1 MKIYTS
7 FSRVQMDI
15 ETPIRSLIHFYPGKT
30 SLSFGELEES
40 KDGSRFRLHLNKDG
54 TSWVDGFIMDPIPTM
69 ADFGALW
76 ALKPPTRGL
85 IKIMGKECEVPR
97 YQQTYGKGYW
107 FSGMEHPPLPTP
119 PLVQQYLDYVN
130 TTSYAAMYSDQPFNE
145 SLLNWYLDGTQYI
158 GCHFDSSQNVNLGP
172 NGEMVVVSMTFQE
185 GTNHRIFR
193 MKPRAKFGKTALERK
208 RLGKERVDIEM
219 PNGLVLVMGGLCQ
232 KTHTHQVPKTTKE
245 VGRRINLTLR
255 SFQ

>member
-1 MKIYTS
+1 
-7 FSRVQMDI
+7 MDI

-40 KDGSRFRLHLNKDG
+40 GNGRRFRLHLNKDG
-54 TSWVDGFIMDPIPTM
+54 TSWVDGFMMDPLPTV

-85 IKIMGKECEVPR
+85 IKIMGKEREVPR

-119 PLVQQYLDYVN
+119 PILQRYLDSIN
-130 TTSYAAMYSDQPFNE
+130 TTAMYSDQTFNE
-145 SLLNWYLDGTQYI
+145 ALLNWYSDGTQYI
-158 GCHFDSSQNVNLGP
+158 GQHADSLTNMNLGP
-172 NGEMVVVSMTFQE
+172 NGESVIFSMTFQE
-185 GTNHRIFR
+185 GSNRRIFR
-193 MKPRAKFGKTALERK
+193 MKPKAKFGKTAEERK

-232 KTHTHQVPKTTKE
+232 ETHTHQVPKTKKE
-245 VGRRINLTLR
+245 GGRRINLTLR